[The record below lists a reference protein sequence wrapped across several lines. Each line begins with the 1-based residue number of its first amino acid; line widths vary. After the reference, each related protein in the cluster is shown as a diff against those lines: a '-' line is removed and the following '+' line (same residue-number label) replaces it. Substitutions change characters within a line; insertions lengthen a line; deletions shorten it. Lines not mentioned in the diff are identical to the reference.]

1 MAGKVVGRG
10 GGGGGGEAH
19 LKFKIMVQE
28 IVKAIIDAQA
38 AAGGEAAGAVGFE
51 GLAVRLQLDRHVGLP
66 ELRRHKRAFLKL
78 ATQNGWLR
86 LRDAEGARLMFV
98 EYLQENMQ

>member
-1 MAGKVVGRG
+1 MGRKRRKR
-10 GGGGGGEAH
+10 GEEGTFE
-19 LKFKIMVQE
+19 FKSMEQE

-38 AAGGEAAGAVGFE
+38 AAGGEAAGAVAFE
-51 GLAVRLQLDRHVGLP
+51 GLAVRLQLDRHVGLH

-78 ATQNGWLR
+78 ATQNDWLR

-98 EYLQENMQ
+98 EFLQENLQ